1 MKQVLNLS
9 ILFICILCFSCVH
22 KANITE
28 TGNLVKVNITDT
40 CIKGILTEYIKSY
53 PFDGKG
59 IYLVNV
65 RNFNDSVKYYV
76 GMAFT
81 EQQITTVLREIPY
94 YFYDIVNQRA
104 VIVTTKLEKFIE
116 PQNCVFDSDTVFQR
130 FYDESLI
137 NRDVYFM
144 EFTKTAGKVDSKVI
158 YFDPFF

>member
-1 MKQVLNLS
+1 MKQVLN
-9 ILFICILCFSCVH
+9 IGIFFICILCFSCVQ

-28 TGNLVKVNITDT
+28 RGNLIKVNITDT
-40 CIKGILTEYIKSY
+40 CIKGILTKYIKSY

-59 IYLVNV
+59 VYLVKI

-81 EQQITTVLREIPY
+81 EQQIATVLKEIPY

-144 EFTKTAGKVDSKVI
+144 EFTKTAGKVDSKVV
-158 YFDPFF
+158 YFDPY